1 MSLLR
6 VIEEQASLVPIHSIT
21 VSPSFFFGGQSMSIN
36 VLVVS
41 LVTALASTAVA
52 NSAPRVIITEIMY
65 NPASNENKGE
75 TEWVEI
81 ANVGDVA
88 IDIKNWRL
96 ADNTEKRAKKWGTFN
111 CTLGPGEVAVLINA
125 DAVTPE
131 QFHAAWDAPGEGGQ
145 SESTTYQVIGVK
157 WGSLRN
163 NPGEKNLGL
172 QLLNEKE
179 EAICTV
185 NYRDGGA
192 WPNCSKPDGGSIWLT
207 DVSATDFSN
216 GKLWKKSETGKD
228 SARASAKSDVFDKEN
243 AGSPGTV
250 TKASAPTEVATTQP
264 ADSPTTKPASST
276 TEY

>member
-1 MSLLR
+1 MF
-6 VIEEQASLVPIHSIT
+6 IQAA
-21 VSPSFFFGGQSMSIN
+21 
-36 VLVVS
+36 VVS
-41 LVTALASTAVA
+41 FIAMTAPAADP
-52 NSAPRVIITEIMY
+52 APRVIITEIMY

-96 ADNTEKRAKKWGTFN
+96 ADNTEKRAKKWGAFS
-111 CTLGPGEVAVLINA
+111 CTLGPGETAVLINA
-125 DAVTPE
+125 DAVTTE
-131 QFHAAWDAPGEGGQ
+131 QFHSAWDAPT
-145 SESTTYQVIGVK
+145 SADSATATYQVIGVK

-179 EAICTV
+179 EVICTV
-185 NYRDGGA
+185 NYRDGKD

-207 DVSATDFSN
+207 DVNATNFSD
-216 GKLWKKSETGKD
+216 GKLWKKSEAGKD
-228 SARASAKSDVFDKEN
+228 SARASAKTEVFDKEN
-243 AGSPGTV
+243 AGSPGAI
-250 TKASAPTEVATTQP
+250 TKASAPTEPATTQP
-264 ADSPTTKPASST
+264 AAEPVKKPETA